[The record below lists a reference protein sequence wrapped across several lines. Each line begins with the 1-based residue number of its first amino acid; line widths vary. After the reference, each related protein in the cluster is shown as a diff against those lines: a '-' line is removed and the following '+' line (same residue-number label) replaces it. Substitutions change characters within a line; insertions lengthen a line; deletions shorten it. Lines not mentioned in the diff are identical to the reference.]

1 MDIRLKGDRI
11 TDNNHIARYCRPSQI
26 DNGKI
31 QASAFF
37 LREDEDGL
45 SVNWLDFLNCTDRD
59 SEVCALKLIY
69 SNKFSVGKTAK
80 IAIIQVG
87 QMCNKVRMESHD
99 RRNLSVVHAPSFDDE
114 SHSEIYNLRPD
125 NELIAEL
132 ILETILESY
141 PAR

>member
-1 MDIRLKGDRI
+1 MKGDRI
-11 TDNNHIARYCRPSQI
+11 TDNNHIGRYCKPSQI
-26 DNGKI
+26 VEGEI
-31 QASAFF
+31 QATAFL
-37 LREDEDGL
+37 LRQNEHGL
-45 SVNWLDFLNCTDRD
+45 SVNWLEFLNCTNRE
-59 SEVCALKLIY
+59 SEIRVLRTIY
-69 SNKFSVGKTAK
+69 SKKISVKETAK